1 MEVFV
6 IRHGQ
11 SANNALEDV
20 GLRTH
25 DPLLTETGEKQ
36 AAIVGP
42 FVAAGGHL
50 SLAERQNGR
59 PCIDQLYC
67 SPMIRT
73 LQTAQPIGQALGVAP
88 EVWIDI
94 HEQGGLFL
102 DHGEEGGIESF
113 PGQNRSQILAQFPNY
128 ILPDEIGEDGWWN
141 KGYEEVHL
149 CHGRAIKVAQTLL
162 QRAAEDRR
170 IGLVAHGGFM
180 DALLKALGHH
190 LPGDGRHYHHN
201 NTSISRVDLEPGGK
215 VGFKY
220 MNRVHHLPDELIT

>member
-1 MEVFV
+1 MQVFV

-36 AAIVGP
+36 AEIVGP

-59 PCIDQLYC
+59 PYIDQLYC

-102 DHGEEGGIESF
+102 DHGEGGIESF
-113 PGQNRSQILAQFPNY
+113 PGQSRSQILAQFPNY
-128 ILPDEIGEDGWWN
+128 IPPAQIGEEGWGN
-141 KGYEEVHL
+141 KGCEEVH
-149 CHGRAIKVAQTLL
+149 
-162 QRAAEDRR
+162 
-170 IGLVAHGGFM
+170 
-180 DALLKALGHH
+180 
-190 LPGDGRHYHHN
+190 P
-201 NTSISRVDLEPGGK
+201 
-215 VGFKY
+215 
-220 MNRVHHLPDELIT
+220 